1 MSLVKTVGNNNTKC
15 VPATPTVLAIL
26 NTVGYLTVPTKSKL
40 IIQLLYSLYFL
51 QRVRIARNAERC
63 TS

>member
-1 MSLVKTVGNNNTKC
+1 MGLASVSLTVGSEMYRFDS
-15 VPATPTVLAIL
+15 AIQGHSSL
-26 NTVGYLTVPTKSKL
+26 FKITTLGTNYMYLS
-40 IIQLLYSLYFL
+40 FL